1 MGHYYINDPNLK
13 SNKKIIKYTFLGKEV
28 SFNTDNGV
36 FSKDRVDFGTNV
48 LLNSLEDLKNVK
60 SVLDVGCGVGVIG
73 ISIAS
78 KYNNLKVDMIDVNE
92 RAVNLALDNIKL
104 NKISNC
110 NCFVS
115 DVYSQVTD
123 NYDLIISN
131 PPIRAGKQIV
141 HKIAEEAKIHL
152 NDDGCFYAVVQKKQ
166 GADSFKKK
174 LEEVYNNVEIVNKD
188 SGYIIFKSVKTSVN
202 H

>member
-13 SNKKIIKYTFLGKEV
+13 SDKKLIKYTFLGKEV

-36 FSKDRVDFGTNV
+36 FSKNRVDFGTNV
-48 LLNSLEDLKNVK
+48 LLNSLEDLGSINT
-60 SVLDVGCGVGVIG
+60 VLDVGCGVGVIG

-92 RAVNLALDNIKL
+92 RAVNLALDNIRL

-115 DVYSQVTD
+115 DVYSNVDTK
-123 NYDLIISN
+123 YDIIISN
-131 PPIRAGKQIV
+131 YECSINMRR
-141 HKIAEEAKIHL
+141 
-152 NDDGCFYAVVQKKQ
+152 QK
-166 GADSFKKK
+166 G
-174 LEEVYNNVEIVNKD
+174 
-188 SGYIIFKSVKTSVN
+188 
-202 H
+202 